1 MAARNAADTVNIPIP
16 PFAERSTAM
25 DKSNRLSAKSA
36 KWSLFEKTGR
46 IRDYLEYHALD
57 ESGLPGA
64 DTKGIHP

>member
-1 MAARNAADTVNIPIP
+1 
-16 PFAERSTAM
+16 M